1 MNYVKFL
8 LSISIGILVYVL
20 VATFAGPDGIW
31 AYNQLSEQK
40 NVLSTNVEK
49 VQKIND
55 TLILDHRALEND
67 VGIITSKARNL
78 GFIYEGE
85 KLVKI
90 SGISTVVPQKEINI
104 YDEVQY
110 YENSVKKIDRMRKM
124 VGFHKRR
131 VIDKTTTAADLAY
144 DAALN
149 LIENM
154 KFLSIENV

>member
-40 NVLSTNVEK
+40 NVLSTNIEK

-90 SGISTVVPQKEINI
+90 SGISEKGVSVYDTGSIVKLEEISFISEQSCKILGFVCFLLSLTIFSLTGLKSKNRLKPMA
-104 YDEVQY
+104 VASSVFTQY
-110 YENSVKKIDRMRKM
+110 K
-124 VGFHKRR
+124 
-131 VIDKTTTAADLAY
+131 
-144 DAALN
+144 
-149 LIENM
+149 
-154 KFLSIENV
+154 

>member
-90 SGISTVVPQKEINI
+90 SGISEKGVSVYDTGSIVKLEEISFISEQSCKILGFVCFLLSLTIFSLTGLKAKNRLKPMA
-104 YDEVQY
+104 VASSVFTQY
-110 YENSVKKIDRMRKM
+110 K
-124 VGFHKRR
+124 
-131 VIDKTTTAADLAY
+131 
-144 DAALN
+144 
-149 LIENM
+149 
-154 KFLSIENV
+154 

>member
-8 LSISIGILVYVL
+8 LSISIGILAYVL
-20 VATFAGPDGIW
+20 VTIFAGPDGIW

-40 NVLSTNVEK
+40 NVLSSNVDK

-55 TLILDHRALEND
+55 ALVLDHRALEND

-90 SGISTVVPQKEINI
+90 SGISEKGVSVYDTGSIIKLDEISFVSEQSCKILGFICFLLSFTIFSLTGIKSRNRLKPMA
-104 YDEVQY
+104 VASSVFSQY
-110 YENSVKKIDRMRKM
+110 E
-124 VGFHKRR
+124 
-131 VIDKTTTAADLAY
+131 
-144 DAALN
+144 
-149 LIENM
+149 
-154 KFLSIENV
+154 